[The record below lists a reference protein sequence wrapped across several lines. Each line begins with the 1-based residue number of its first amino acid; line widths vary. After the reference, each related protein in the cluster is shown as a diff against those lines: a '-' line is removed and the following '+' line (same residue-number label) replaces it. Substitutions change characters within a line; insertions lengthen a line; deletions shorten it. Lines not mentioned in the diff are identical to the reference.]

1 MLPETIPTVTLTARY
16 LTPDGRPMSGTV
28 DFRPPALL
36 THAGEDLFL
45 GGPTRATLDPEG
57 RLRVRLPAT
66 DGPGWNPAV
75 WTYTVTERL
84 SGLGRNSRSYQIVLS
99 ADHPTVDLADIA
111 PADPAN
117 PQYVAVPGPAG
128 RPGEL
133 GPQGPAGPAGAVH
146 SVNGKTDPDIL
157 LTAADVSALDTAR
170 AGAPG
175 GVATLGADGLVPAA
189 QLPAGGGAVAS
200 VNGKTGNVTLAA
212 TDVGALSQAAGDAR
226 YLAVDGSPVTS
237 VNGRTGPVVLT
248 AADVSAVASGDAVL
262 LTGNQTVQGMKTFAA
277 PPLTTV
283 TPTTADQLTRRG
295 YVDAV
300 SSAGSW
306 SPSAVGFAGWAFDP
320 ACGSA
325 TTAQYC
331 INGWVYLI
339 GVPLHAQTT
348 VRNIAFYVP
357 GYVGNTLG
365 PASFAGLYT
374 SAGARVGLT
383 APLNS
388 LLSATEGK
396 TVVCPLTT
404 AYTAAPGNYWVAL
417 VVNGPNPSN
426 SGPAFL
432 RGSSVGQAPGG
443 SARMPNAF
451 IRHGRLNATG
461 QTSLPASFNAAN
473 ITADSNAI
481 WAALAS

>member
-1 MLPETIPTVTLTARY
+1 MANPEEQIKQLKADLDARDTQ
-16 LTPDGRPMSGTV
+16 L
-28 DFRPPALL
+28 
-36 THAGEDLFL
+36 AGEIQKKVDKEQFSFL
-45 GGPTRATLDPEG
+45 TQQQNKKDAESKGNDKAFETSLKNLITAEVEKAGESQWKPDRRWYKTPEFMG
-57 RLRVRLPAT
+57 
-66 DGPGWNPAV
+66 
-75 WTYTVTERL
+75 
-84 SGLGRNSRSYQIVLS
+84 
-99 ADHPTVDLADIA
+99 
-111 PADPAN
+111 
-117 PQYVAVPGPAG
+117 
-128 RPGEL
+128 
-133 GPQGPAGPAGAVH
+133 
-146 SVNGKTDPDIL
+146 
-157 LTAADVSALDTAR
+157 
-170 AGAPG
+170 PG

-262 LTGNQTVQGMKTFAA
+262 LSGDQTVQGTKTFAA

-283 TPTTADQLTRRG
+283 TPTTPDQLTRRG

-306 SPSAVGFAGWAFDP
+306 SPSAVGFSGWAFDP

-325 TTAQYC
+325 TTPQYC

-374 SAGARVGLT
+374 NAGARAGLT
-383 APLNS
+383 APLKT

-396 TVVCPLTT
+396 TLICPLTT

-426 SGPAFL
+426 TGPAFL
-432 RGSSVGQAPGG
+432 RGSSVGQSPGG

-461 QTSLPASFNAAN
+461 QTSLPLSFNTAN